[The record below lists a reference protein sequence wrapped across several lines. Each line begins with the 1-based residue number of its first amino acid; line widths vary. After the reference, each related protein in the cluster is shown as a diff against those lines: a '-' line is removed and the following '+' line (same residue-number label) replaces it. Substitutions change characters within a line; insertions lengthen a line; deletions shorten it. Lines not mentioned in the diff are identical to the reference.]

1 MKRLAIGVFAGLSV
15 LAGITGCKPD
25 AAVQKAE
32 VLGRGS
38 KDPGPAPV
46 VPSQSTPDSAP
57 VAALDPA
64 TLGSAS
70 GVVLFHGKAPAPVLI
85 DTSMDPACGM
95 GPAKGPV
102 HSEQIV
108 VSGDK
113 LANVFVYVKSGPPQ
127 IASAPR
133 PTTPV
138 VLDQQGC
145 KYVPHVIGVV
155 HGGYVE
161 FHNSDITMHN
171 IHTMPTVVG
180 NETIDVSQGPKGT
193 PKVKQMQLSELM
205 VPVRCNNHP
214 WMNAYINIAP
224 TPFFAVTDATGKFEI
239 KGLPA
244 GDYVLAAVQEKLGEQ
259 DLNITVPAQG
269 TAKAD
274 FAFAAK

>member
-1 MKRLAIGVFAGLSV
+1 MKRWTMGVLAGLSMA
-15 LAGITGCKPD
+15 AGLTGCKPD

-32 VLGRGS
+32 IVGRGS
-38 KDPGPAPV
+38 KDPGAPPV
-46 VPSQSTPDSAP
+46 VPQQEIVDSRPTP
-57 VAALDPA
+57 ALDPA
-64 TLGSAS
+64 TLGSAK
-70 GVVLFHGKAPAPVLI
+70 GVVLFHGKAPAPVRI

-95 GPAKGPV
+95 GGNKGPV
-102 HSEQIV
+102 NSEQIV
-108 VSGDK
+108 VADGK
-113 LANVFVYVKSGPPQ
+113 LANVFVYVKSGPPA
-127 IASAPR
+127 IDSAPR
-133 PTTPV
+133 STQPV

-155 HGGYVE
+155 RGGFVE
-161 FHNSDITMHN
+161 FHNSDVTMHN

-180 NETIDVSQGPKGT
+180 NETIDVSQGPKGQ
-193 PKVKQMQLSELM
+193 PKVKQMQLAEM
-205 VPVRCNNHP
+205 MMPVRCNNHP

-244 GDYVLAAVQEKLGEQ
+244 GDYVLAAVQEKFGEQ

-274 FAFAAK
+274 FAFGGK